1 MTDVVSGFLK
11 GRFRLSRDSCAS
23 AKMNKAARRDVH
35 FKEFKELGR
44 SFQDLLKSVFFEQ
57 HEALTKFTKE
67 YGVF

>member
-1 MTDVVSGFLK
+1 
-11 GRFRLSRDSCAS
+11 
-23 AKMNKAARRDVH
+23 MNKAARRDVH